1 MGVAAQSILMRKVPS
16 HLYASVI
23 GTLEGCRNLAF
34 CLGAVGAGTIV
45 SLAGP
50 RSVYALVGLTMAL
63 GTLPLAMLTL
73 RPAPAGAAVG
83 RRRG

>member
-1 MGVAAQSILMRKVPS
+1 V
-16 HLYASVI
+16 
-23 GTLEGCRNLAF
+23 AF

-73 RPAPAGAAVG
+73 RQRLPAPPWGDAVADDPA
-83 RRRG
+83 